1 MRKISRKHLSVR
13 SVQVALYVHT
23 LQLVVKVFE
32 TAPAYSRTVKSA
44 VAVAKKVNK
53 SCIEQL
59 KQLAGEK
66 LVKKLPDPIYS
77 YASSKGALNYYIGG
91 VRVGVAQW
99 KHYSIETLLK
109 PFAHQTNVTSSEK
122 ITGVE
127 GT

>member
-66 LVKKLPDPIYS
+66 LVKNCPT
-77 YASSKGALNYYIGG
+77 
-91 VRVGVAQW
+91 R
-99 KHYSIETLLK
+99 SIRMLQVKEHLT
-109 PFAHQTNVTSSEK
+109 TISE
-122 ITGVE
+122 E
-127 GT
+127 LELE